1 VSELKVRRSAN
12 LHGSVRV
19 PGDKS
24 ITHRAYLLAA
34 MAEPGVARLIRE
46 PLLGEDCEN
55 TREIIGELGAD
66 ADYFPPGEMGE
77 VGMAVVLPPTA
88 GFTSPALPLDCGN
101 SGTTMR
107 FLCGILSA
115 VPGLTATLTGDESLS
130 RRPMARVTDPLREMG
145 ARIEGSTAPL
155 RITGSR
161 LQGRRFTSPVASAQV
176 KSCLLLAGLRA
187 NGETWVTEPSLSR
200 DHTERM
206 LEGLGVE
213 IMRDRLSVGVVGGQT
228 WGPLDMTVPAD
239 ISSAAFWMVAAACLP
254 GAEVTL
260 EQVGLNP
267 TRTGVLDVLEMAGVD
282 VDISG
287 QVEESG
293 EPAGVVKVRAGRN
306 LAPFEIQGDLVPR
319 LIDEIP
325 VLAVLATQCAGRT
338 VVRDASELRVKESDR
353 LKVVAD
359 GLRAMG
365 ADVRDKEDGFEILGP
380 RQLKGTTIDAAGD
393 HRIGM
398 SFAIA
403 GLLATGETTILNA
416 DSIQTSYPSFAADLG
431 RLTS

>member
-1 VSELKVRRSAN
+1 MSELKIRRSTT
-12 LHGSVRV
+12 LRGSVRV
-19 PGDKS
+19 PVDKS

-34 MAEPGVARLIRE
+34 MAEPGVPSLIRE

-66 ADYFPPGEMGE
+66 ADYFPPGEMGD
-77 VGMAVVLPPTA
+77 VGMAVVLPPSN
-88 GFTSPALPLDCGN
+88 GFKSPDLPLNCGN

-107 FLCGILSA
+107 FLCGILAA
-115 VPGLTATLTGDESLS
+115 VPGLSATLIGDASLS
-130 RRPMARVTDPLREMG
+130 RRPMARVTEPLRAMG
-145 ARIEGSTAPL
+145 AHIEGTTAPL
-155 RITGSR
+155 RITGNR
-161 LQGRRFTSPVASAQV
+161 LRGQRFESSVASAQV

-187 NGETWVTEPSLSR
+187 DGETWVTEPSLSR

-213 IMRDRLSVGVVGGQT
+213 IMRDNLSVGVRGGQT
-228 WGPLDMTVPAD
+228 WGPLNMTVPGD

-254 GAEVTL
+254 GAEVSL

-267 TRTGVLDVLEMAGVD
+267 TRTGILDVLTMAGVD
-282 VDISG
+282 VTLSG
-287 QVEESG
+287 QVEENG
-293 EPAGVVKVRAGRN
+293 EPAGLVKVRGGRD
-306 LAPFEIQGDLVPR
+306 LAPFEIHGDLVPR

-325 VLAVLATQCAGRT
+325 VLAVLATQCSGRT

-365 ADVRDKEDGFEILGP
+365 ANIRDKEDGFEILGP
-380 RQLKGTTIDAAGD
+380 RRLKGATIDADGD

-403 GLLATGETTILNA
+403 GLLANGETTILNA
-416 DSIQTSYPSFAADLG
+416 DSIQTSYPSFAADLE